1 MRLLGFTAVM
11 LSMLTACG
19 PVNPNDNP
27 AGRADTRQKPSNL
40 TPGIHISGYA
50 NIGVVKEF

>member
-1 MRLLGFTAVM
+1 MRCALIAFALFAV
-11 LSMLTACG
+11 TACG
-19 PVNPNDNP
+19 PVDPKGSA
-27 AGRADTRQKPSNL
+27 AGQSGTRQQPSNL